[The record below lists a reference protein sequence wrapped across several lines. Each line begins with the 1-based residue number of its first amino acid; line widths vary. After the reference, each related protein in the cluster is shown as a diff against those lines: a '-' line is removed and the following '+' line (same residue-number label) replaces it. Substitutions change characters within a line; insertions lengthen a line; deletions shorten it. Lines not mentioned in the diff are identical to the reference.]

1 MNPVSHSIQGFF
13 FFLLV
18 FLLLFPSIAFA
29 QVYGTS
35 NHRVTVIVQ
44 PVTVIQ
50 VNVGTINLNITG
62 ANAIAGQNQMSVTD
76 QSCTLLW
83 GTNSSL
89 RKISI
94 NTNLVAPLFAV
105 KVIALAP
112 SFGTAAPELTLSTT
126 AQDLLLNI
134 GRSSGSSNLRYTGIA
149 LASQG
154 TGTDSHVIT
163 FTIQA
168 Q

>member
-112 SFGTAAPELTLSTT
+112 SVGTAAPELTLSTT

>member
-1 MNPVSHSIQGFF
+1 M
-13 FFLLV
+13 
-18 FLLLFPSIAFA
+18 
-29 QVYGTS
+29 
-35 NHRVTVIVQ
+35 VTVVVQ

-62 ANAIAGQNQMSVTD
+62 ANATAGQDQMSVTD

-94 NTNLVAPLFAV
+94 NNNLVTPLFSV
-105 KVIALAP
+105 KVVALVP

-126 AQDLLLNI
+126 AQDLLCAIPVLPL
-134 GRSSGSSNLRYTGIA
+134 LRRGPEQIHT
-149 LASQG
+149 
-154 TGTDSHVIT
+154 
-163 FTIQA
+163 
-168 Q
+168 